1 MTGPKMQKVPVTFV
15 TGIHPE
21 EISYRILATAY
32 IIDPIGYRIDH
43 HEESTS
49 GLIATPRN
57 EDQGFPRSFRSH
69 SDPLDC
75 HGLGLPDF
83 GGALSAD
90 CRFHV
95 LVKQIPAA
103 RSLPTHFACHVVHV
117 SNLLSFVSFVKTFP
131 GGIFRFPLE
140 SVNYR
145 RAFAFARIS
154 AGVGGALTSAESSL
168 RSFRRD

>member
-49 GLIATPRN
+49 GLIATPKD
-57 EDQGFPRSFRSH
+57 EDQGFPRPFWSH

-75 HGLGLPDF
+75 HGFRLPDF

-95 LVKQIPAA
+95 LVEQIPAA
-103 RSLPTHFACHVVHV
+103 CSLPTHFACHVIHV
-117 SNLLSFVSFVKTFP
+117 TTLPSFRLFVKTDS
-131 GGIFRFPLE
+131 GGIFRFPRNLSTTGEPWPWPE
-140 SVNYR
+140 SR
-145 RAFAFARIS
+145 QE
-154 AGVGGALTSAESSL
+154 SAEP
-168 RSFRRD
+168 